1 MRSASRE
8 GFRAGRRGKKS
19 DVHTDPQIITLMAL
33 TSGVGWLMFES
44 GVFKHLLER
53 RRERRVCPS
62 CGRESDTCACS

>member
-1 MRSASRE
+1 MPSASRE
-8 GFRAGRRGKKS
+8 GFLAGRRGNKS
-19 DVHTDPQIITLMAL
+19 DVHADPQILTLIAL

-62 CGRESDTCACS
+62 CGRYSHTCVCG